1 MKTGNYSIVDI
12 FENRDLE
19 QLVIPEIQRDYVWKI
34 NDVLDFLSYI
44 KEGFDGD
51 EEDQPYLGFIYAYND
66 RDYPFK
72 YFLIDGQQRVTT
84 IYLLLLACY
93 HKFGKGL
100 PDYMFNRQQL
110 KIDYKVRQAT
120 HDLITDLVNFC
131 KDNPALDF
139 TIENQ
144 IWFHKEYITDRT
156 INNIIAN
163 SYCIYEWLEQVEDLP
178 KFIKFIED
186 EISLS
191 YYHVEESRQGEDL
204 YIYMNSRGRQ
214 LEPNETLK
222 AKFLAKI
229 ENKNSW
235 GTKWELWQDFFWK
248 QKGSRPDADAGFND
262 FLRMVQ
268 IIQMSYLDFSA
279 DEISNF
285 ASGKGNQDPSFE
297 KLPQKIEELESF
309 YNAFHWL
316 VTSPEIIRFFEQHEK
331 SKTYVTSTPTFDRRQ
346 IFFLR
351 VLPVLSFLSV
361 TGCRDETV
369 IIRFVR
375 FFYNISR
382 KTSSIGKDIANQLPN
397 AIKLMLEYGLSKQE
411 NYDICDLVNYS
422 KGRTVLINDEEV
434 IKLTIFK
441 KEEQNGLRSEIENL
455 FWIAEDHA
463 IFNGE
468 IKFFLNQYYDENS
481 TFLNIKLF
489 KKTWEVFESIFSKNK
504 NDYSK
509 VTVALLYYG
518 YTWTKSTPNY
528 YDNYDCQD
536 WFELVRSKNNIFLTS
551 LLEDLHDK
559 PIEYLDTI
567 IVSKIKN
574 YFKSKPLET
583 IELLKAQSSLI
594 DQIRV
599 LCALDYFSDKKM
611 FKNPNGYIAIDP
623 RYDYK
628 DKPFFNNKPELFNVY
643 RYINEGVDGRLM
655 KTMKLILEDDDR
667 LNKILENIFIEVN

>member
-19 QLVIPEIQRDYVWKI
+19 QLVIPEIQRDYVWETK
-34 NDVLDFLSYI
+34 DVLDFLSYI

-93 HKFGKGL
+93 HKHGKGL
-100 PDYMFNRQQL
+100 PEYMFNRQQL

-120 HDLITDLVNFC
+120 HDLINDLVNFC
-131 KDNPALDF
+131 KDNPGLDF
-139 TIENQ
+139 TIEDQ
-144 IWFHKEYITDRT
+144 IWFHKEYTTDRT
-156 INNIIAN
+156 INNIMAN
-163 SYCIYEWLEQVEDLP
+163 CYCIYEWLEGINELP

-186 EISLS
+186 GISLS
-191 YYHVEESRQGEDL
+191 YYHIEESRQGEDL

-222 AKFLAKI
+222 AKFLAKLDQ
-229 ENKNSW
+229 KNIW
-235 GTKWELWQDFFWK
+235 GAKWELWQDFFWK
-248 QKGSRPDADAGFND
+248 HKGSRPDADTGFND

-268 IIQMSYLDFSA
+268 VVQMSYLDFSSE
-279 DEISNF
+279 EISHF

-309 YNAFHWL
+309 YEAFNWL
-316 VTSPEIIRFFEQHEK
+316 VTSDEISAFFEKHEK
-331 SKTYVTSTPTFDRRQ
+331 SKSYITSTPAFDRRQ

-351 VLPVLSFLSV
+351 ILPILSFLSV
-361 TGCRDETV
+361 TECRDEAV
-369 IIRFVR
+369 VIRFVR

-382 KTSSIGKDIANQLPN
+382 NTSNIGKDIANQLPN
-397 AIKLMLEYGLSKQE
+397 AIKLMLEYGLSKRE
-411 NYDICDLVNYS
+411 NYDVCDLIDYS
-422 KGRTVLINDEEV
+422 KGRKVLINEEEV

-441 KEEQNGLRSEIENL
+441 TEEENGLRPEIENL
-455 FWIAEDHA
+455 FWNAEDHD
-463 IFNGE
+463 IFDGE
-468 IKFFLNQYYDENS
+468 IKFLLDSYYDESNVV
-481 TFLNIKLF
+481 LNIDAF
-489 KKTWEVFESIFSKNK
+489 KKTWTVFETLFTKNK

-509 VTVALLYYG
+509 VTIALLYYG

-536 WFELVRSKNNIFLTS
+536 WYGLVRGKNNLFLMS
-551 LLEDLHDK
+551 LLEDMHDQS
-559 PIEYLDTI
+559 IDYLDTI
-567 IVSKIKN
+567 IVAKIKN
-574 YFKSKPLET
+574 YFKSKNLDS
-583 IELLKAQSSLI
+583 IESLKAQNRLL

-611 FKNPNGYIAIDP
+611 FKNSNGYIAIDH
-623 RYDYK
+623 RFDYK
-628 DKPFFNNKPELFNVY
+628 DEPFFINKPELFNVY
-643 RYINEGVDGRLM
+643 RYINEGQDGRLM
-655 KTMKLILEDDDR
+655 KTMKTLPAR
-667 LNKILENIFIEVN
+667 